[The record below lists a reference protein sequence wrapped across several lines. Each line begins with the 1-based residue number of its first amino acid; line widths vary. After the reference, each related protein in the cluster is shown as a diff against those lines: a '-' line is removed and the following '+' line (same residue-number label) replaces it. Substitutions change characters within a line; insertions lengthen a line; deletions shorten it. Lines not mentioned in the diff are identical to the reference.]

1 MRNIVCK
8 NKKGISLVESIVS
21 ILLLSTAVIAIMSLQ
36 STSWNTSSR
45 SDYLGRAVMM
55 LSKELTARE
64 AFIMNPCNWV
74 DPINTVTDNK
84 TVYTS
89 DQTTQQLGDA
99 SYNLVIVTS
108 PVAGTTNTWRVTVT
122 VSGPLRNARTVTD
135 NLIVTRQEYFRSGC
149 I

>member
-1 MRNIVCK
+1 MCNFICTTE
-8 NKKGISLVESIVS
+8 KGISLVESIVS

-55 LSKELTARE
+55 LHKELMAQE
-64 AFIMNPCNWV
+64 SFIMNPCNPVTVGTV
-74 DPINTVTDNK
+74 DK

-89 DQTTQQLGDA
+89 SQTTQQPGDA
-99 SYNLVIVTS
+99 SFNIRTVIS
-108 PVAGTTNTWRVTVT
+108 AVAGATNTWTVTVT

-135 NLIVTRQEYFRSGC
+135 NLIVTRQEYFRFGC